1 MPKKFVSKAAKK
13 VKKNKIDAWC
23 KRLQE
28 FIKDHNIYPY
38 ERRVTLL
45 DNHYL
50 SEYEDGTVEVYA
62 SFGSLRPPLDYGY
75 FYHLVLRGAHGTPI
89 IAKWV
94 YHSKETPLENVW
106 KEACDAVDE
115 IADEE
120 VIDSEYLK
128 SRGFVWD

>member
-13 VKKNKIDAWC
+13 AKKKKINAWV

-28 FIKDHNIYPY
+28 FKKDHDIY

-50 SEYEDGTVEVYA
+50 SEHEDGTVEVYTTL
-62 SFGSLRPPLDYGY
+62 GSLRPPLDYGY
-75 FYHLVLRGAHGTPI
+75 CYHLVLRGEYGTPI

-94 YHSKETPLENVW
+94 YHSKEIPLEDIW